1 MPVLARRLIRKM
13 RGGAQAHLLEAG
25 DGHAYIV
32 KFINNPQH
40 RRVLVNEMIASVLLD
55 YLRISHPETALIE
68 ITPEFLAANPDVH
81 IQLGTRREPVT
92 PGWHFGSR
100 HPGDPNR
107 TAIYDFL
114 PDALLSQV
122 VNRREFLGVLAFD
135 KWAGNADSRQ
145 AIFFRARLKEWTA
158 SAETH
163 PLRKGFVALMV
174 DHGFLFDGPHWDFG
188 DSPLQGLYFRPLVYE
203 GVTGWEDFEPW
214 LSQIQD
220 FPEEVLDDAAKRI
233 PPQWIE
239 GDEEAFAR
247 LLERLLVRRKRVPDL
262 LREVKRG
269 RIDPFPKWR

>member
-1 MPVLARRLIRKM
+1 M

-55 YLRISHPETALIE
+55 YLRISRPETALVE

-100 HPGDPNR
+100 HPGDPDR

-158 SAETH
+158 SVETH

-174 DHGFLFDGPHWDFG
+174 DHGFLFDGPHWDFC

-203 GVTGWEDFEPW
+203 GVKGWEDFEPW
-214 LSQIQD
+214 LSQILD
-220 FPEEVLDDAAKRI
+220 FPEEIVDDAAKRI

-247 LLERLLVRRKRVPDL
+247 LLERLLARRKRVPDL

-269 RIDPFPKWR
+269 RIDPFPNWK